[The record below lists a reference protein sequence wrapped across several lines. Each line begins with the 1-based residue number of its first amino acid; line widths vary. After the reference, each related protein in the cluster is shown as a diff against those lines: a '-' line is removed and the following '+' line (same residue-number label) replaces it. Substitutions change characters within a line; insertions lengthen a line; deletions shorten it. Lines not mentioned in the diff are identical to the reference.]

1 MDLAAINRKVDAVV
15 RDKPAI
21 AFDDAEGFDLR
32 HENEGFYF
40 AIMGSAILI
49 EPFTISSRSAFTLA
63 MTSG

>member
-1 MDLAAINRKVDAVV
+1 MDA
-15 RDKPAI
+15 
-21 AFDDAEGFDLR
+21 
-32 HENEGFYF
+32 GFYF